1 MYWAAAQLRPQQTRL
16 ALYCLQLEGFA
27 VYVPR
32 LRVRRARRGRDVEV
46 APLLFPGY
54 AFVAIELQ
62 WRAAHYAPGVIRLVQ
77 DGQQPARVP
86 DAVIAE
92 LRGRE
97 RDGLIE
103 LPKPRVLQ
111 AGDSV
116 RVLRGPF
123 AGHLALYAG
132 MQPRDRV
139 AILLALLGGQ
149 MRVTLPKVDLE
160 PVAAPPMMRG

>member
-1 MYWAAAQLRPQQTRL
+1 MYWAAAQLRPSQTRL
-16 ALYCLQLEGFA
+16 ALHCLALAGFA

-32 LRVRRARRGRDVEV
+32 LRVRRARQGRDVEA

-97 RDGLIE
+97 HDGLIE
-103 LPKPRVLQ
+103 LPKPRGLC
-111 AGDSV
+111 AGDAV
-116 RVLRGPF
+116 RIRRGPF

-132 MQPRDRV
+132 QAPHVRV
-139 AILLALLGGQ
+139 AVLLALLSGQ
-149 MRVTLPKVDLE
+149 IRAELPKGDVE
-160 PVAAPPMMRG
+160 AV

>member
-1 MYWAAAQLRPQQTRL
+1 MYWAAAQIRPMQERL
-16 ALYCLQLEGFA
+16 ALHCLALAGF
-27 VYVPR
+27 VTYTPR
-32 LRVRRARRGRDVEV
+32 LRVRRARRGRDVEA

-97 RDGLIE
+97 RGGLIE

-111 AGDSV
+111 AGDPV
-116 RVLRGPF
+116 RIRHGPF
-123 AGHLALYAG
+123 AGRLALYAG
-132 MQPRDRV
+132 MKPRERIEV
-139 AILLALLGGQ
+139 LLALLGGRL
-149 MRVTLPKVDLE
+149 RVTLPKGDVE
-160 PVAAPPMMRG
+160 SV